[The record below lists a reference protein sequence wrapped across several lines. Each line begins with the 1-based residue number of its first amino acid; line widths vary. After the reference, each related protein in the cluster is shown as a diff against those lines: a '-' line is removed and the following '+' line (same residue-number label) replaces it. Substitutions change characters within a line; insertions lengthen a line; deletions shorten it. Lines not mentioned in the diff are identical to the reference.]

1 MKRREFLS
9 YCIAAGMSVSM
20 GGLVSCASSNI
31 SLSQAD
37 KDQLSGLLIA
47 DAHAHPYQFYGSR
60 DYDSTTPTIEIM
72 KQIGMVASS
81 FSAVGD
87 KVKYRGSSG
96 MPSERPYSDTL
107 SQLSEVKRL
116 EEKKKVRLILKTSDI
131 QSLTVPNDTLGAIM
145 AIEGGDALENNIKN
159 LDSFYDYGVRLITVL
174 HYHNNEIGFNQ
185 SSQSDGPLTPF
196 GIKVIEKMNESG
208 IIVDV
213 AHSKNQT
220 LKSIV
225 EVSTAPVIDSHTSP
239 LPDLYEPSKPT
250 RLRTWSEMELIA
262 KNGGVI
268 CTWPL
273 AYSQGIHQRMTL
285 KHWAEEIIQMKTRL
299 GIEHCGLGTDGGG
312 KLPQRV
318 KGWESVASLP
328 NLIGAMREVGLSQED
343 IVAYVGGNFLRILNR
358 CLG

>member
-9 YCIAAGMSVSM
+9 YCVAAGMTISI
-20 GGLVSCASSNI
+20 GGLVSCIRSNI

-37 KDQLSGLLIA
+37 RDQLSGLLIA
-47 DAHAHPYQFYGSR
+47 DAHAHPYQLQLYGSR
-60 DYDSTTPTIEIM
+60 DYDLTTPTIEIM
-72 KQIGMVASS
+72 KQISMVASS

-87 KVKYRGSSG
+87 MVKYGGRSG
-96 MPSERPYSDTL
+96 MPYSDTL
-107 SQLSEVKRL
+107 SQLTKVKRI
-116 EEKKKVRLILKTSDI
+116 EEKKKVRLILNTSDI
-131 QSLTVPNDTLGAIM
+131 QSLIVPNDALGAIM
-145 AIEGGDALENNIKN
+145 AIEGGDALEGKIRN
-159 LDSFYDYGVRLITVL
+159 LDSFYDYGVRMITVL
-174 HYHNNEIGFNQ
+174 HDHNNEIGFNQ
-185 SSQSDGPLTPF
+185 RSQSDGPLTPF
-196 GIKVIEKMNESG
+196 GIQVIEKMNESG

-213 AHSKNQT
+213 AHSKTKT

-225 EVSTAPVIDSHTSP
+225 EISTAPVIDSHTNP
-239 LPDLYEPSKPT
+239 LPDTYEPSKPT
-250 RLRTWSEMELIA
+250 RLRTWFEMELIA
-262 KNGGVI
+262 KTGGVI

-273 AYSQGIHQRMTL
+273 AYSQGIHQRTTL
-285 KHWAEEIIQMKTRL
+285 KHWAEEILQIKKRL

-328 NLIGAMREVGLSQED
+328 KLIGAMREVGLSQDD